1 MSVKQVNQNA
11 EIEERL
17 AALITNANAIRAIA
31 AAVEGTIGPKGL
43 DTMLVDRFGEVVI
56 TNDGVTI
63 LNLMEVNHP
72 AARMLINAAKAQQDE
87 VGDGTTTTTIMAGA
101 LVNSGLEQ
109 VIKGVPVARV
119 IEGIRTGVKRAIEY
133 FMETAVPIDTMDDP
147 RLLDVA
153 LVAGREYR
161 DIANLVVE
169 AAKLTGK
176 EKLLEPKFHLAEAVA
191 AQAGAANMVFQ
202 GLIINK
208 ETMNKDMPTE
218 AVNVPVLIVDDA
230 LEPET
235 LEEEALA
242 TEAGFQRYLA
252 LREEFRSNLNKVI
265 ALGVK
270 AVLVDRGVDDEAEEM
285 LTDAGVMVVQRVSHK
300 ELVKAA
306 EHTGARAVKRT
317 GLRRAPAELARFLG
331 FAKVVLSDEKL
342 EHIRVIGG
350 SGKPMATILVGAA
363 TEEVVGERERIAKDA
378 AASVQAAIKSGIV
391 PGGGSIELA
400 AAREVEKVKAELRGM
415 AAYGID
421 CVVAALERPFAQ
433 IVANAG
439 FNPLEKLGDVLAAQ
453 SEHKSPAFALNCDTG
468 EVVNMYSLGVLDP
481 ALVKIFALKTAA
493 EVSEAILRIDTIIKM
508 KEENSSKKMDFE
520 QPFEKR

>member
-1 MSVKQVNQNA
+1 
-11 EIEERL
+11 
-17 AALITNANAIRAIA
+17 
-31 AAVEGTIGPKGL
+31 
-43 DTMLVDRFGEVVI
+43 
-56 TNDGVTI
+56 
-63 LNLMEVNHP
+63 
-72 AARMLINAAKAQQDE
+72 
-87 VGDGTTTTTIMAGA
+87 
-101 LVNSGLEQ
+101 
-109 VIKGVPVARV
+109 
-119 IEGIRTGVKRAIEY
+119 
-133 FMETAVPIDTMDDP
+133 
-147 RLLDVA
+147 
-153 LVAGREYR
+153 
-161 DIANLVVE
+161 
-169 AAKLTGK
+169 
-176 EKLLEPKFHLAEAVA
+176 
-191 AQAGAANMVFQ
+191 
-202 GLIINK
+202 
-208 ETMNKDMPTE
+208 
-218 AVNVPVLIVDDA
+218 
-230 LEPET
+230 
-235 LEEEALA
+235 
-242 TEAGFQRYLA
+242 
-252 LREEFRSNLNKVI
+252 
-265 ALGVK
+265 
-270 AVLVDRGVDDEAEEM
+270 VDDEAEEM

-433 IVANAG
+433 IAANAG

-481 ALVKIFALKTAA
+481 AMVKIFALKTAA